1 MRICLSCKQTLA
13 TYTLDELGAGFAE
26 KVKRWQ
32 GSLTSILINQVSF
45 YNFPPLYA
53 LQKIIL
59 NFPHY
64 RKHLAVDRR
73 KVNNDEVLIVNF
85 CNIIEVKVVFSISI
99 YSRV

>member
-45 YNFPPLYA
+45 YFN
-53 LQKIIL
+53 
-59 NFPHY
+59 
-64 RKHLAVDRR
+64 
-73 KVNNDEVLIVNF
+73 
-85 CNIIEVKVVFSISI
+85 
-99 YSRV
+99 